1 MLNTKVT
8 VPVKVK
14 DECRLGLDL
23 ILRGCAGGTE
33 TGITRAK
40 QLSSEKHID
49 VNTLV
54 KMRAWFSRHGPD
66 AQNGGTSYPGYLK
79 WVNDGCLVDS
89 KKKFY
94 RGAVAWLIW
103 GGDAA
108 YSWLKSSKI
117 RKLLLEFNPKLKQ
130 SSGKILIQAKFR
142 ILQNIDKSIK
152 TKLTFY

>member
-1 MLNTKVT
+1 MPNKKVT
-8 VPVKVK
+8 IPVKVK

-23 ILRGCAGGTE
+23 IDRGFAGGTE

-49 VNTLV
+49 VDTLV
-54 KMRAWFSRHGPD
+54 KMRGWFSRHGPD

-79 WVNDGCLVDS
+79 WVTDGCPVDG
-89 KKKFY
+89 KTNVY

-108 YSWLKSSKI
+108 YIWLKSSRI
-117 RKLLLEFNPKLKQ
+117 RELLHVFNPKLTQ
-130 SSGKILIQAKFR
+130 SSEKILIQAKFR
-142 ILQNIDKSIK
+142 NSPK
-152 TKLTFY
+152 Y